1 LADRHSKLKEAS
13 MTGHHIRKSA
23 AIVSF
28 ACVLLSLSACIPR
41 GGGDYRIVTPAEPVR
56 PTLLTPQIVPE
67 SAVISTTPS
76 WSPATVER
84 NSRQVDGGGYLVE
97 QGDTLYRIVSKTG
110 ASLADI
116 AAANNLS
123 PPYILR
129 VGQQLNIP
137 TGLYHNV
144 NVGETGIAIARAYG
158 VSWGEV
164 VTLNNLQPPYILNIG
179 QRLKL
184 PNSAS
189 ASAATTTPVET
200 PISPADISP
209 EQRAASFSLNID
221 DVVTGGEPAFIAA
234 ETGVATAVQNNF
246 ALQVARPATFGGSF
260 TWPLLGRTVS
270 RFGSKGGGKVN
281 DGLDIAAAEGTAVL
295 AAGEGI
301 VVYSGN
307 EIGLF
312 GGLVLVDHGG
322 GWVTAYGHLG
332 QLTVARGDKVRSGQ
346 QLGSVGDTGY
356 VDQPQL
362 HFEIRRDRKPVDPLT
377 LLPART

>member
-1 LADRHSKLKEAS
+1 
-13 MTGHHIRKSA
+13 MTGHHISKSVVIFSLA
-23 AIVSF
+23 GMTLA
-28 ACVLLSLSACIPR
+28 LSACIPR
-41 GGGDYRIVTPAEPVR
+41 GAGDYRIGSAANTVR
-56 PTLLTPQIVPE
+56 PTVQTPQLVPE
-67 SAVISTTPS
+67 SAVISSTPS
-76 WSPATVER
+76 WSPAIVER
-84 NSRQVDGGGYLVE
+84 NSRQVDGGSYLVE

-129 VGQQLNIP
+129 VGQQLTIP

-158 VSWGEV
+158 VSWGDI
-164 VTLNNLQPPYILNIG
+164 VTLNNLQPPYTLNIG

-184 PNSAS
+184 PS
-189 ASAATTTPVET
+189 SAAASTAAAVPTEG
-200 PISPADISP
+200 IDDSSAYPAAADPSP
-209 EQRAASFSLNID
+209 EQRAAAFSINID
-221 DVVTGGEPAFIAA
+221 DVVTGSEPAFVAA
-234 ETGVATAVQNNF
+234 ETGVATAVQTNF
-246 ALQVARPATFGGSF
+246 AIPVARPAVFGGVF
-260 TWPLLGRTVS
+260 AWPLSGRTVS

-281 DGLDIAAAEGTAVL
+281 DGIDIAAAEGSAVL
-295 AAGEGI
+295 ASGNGI

-322 GWVTAYGHLG
+322 GWITAYGHLG
-332 QLTVARGDKVRSGQ
+332 QLTVARGDKVMAGQ
-346 QLGSVGDTGY
+346 QIGNVGATGY